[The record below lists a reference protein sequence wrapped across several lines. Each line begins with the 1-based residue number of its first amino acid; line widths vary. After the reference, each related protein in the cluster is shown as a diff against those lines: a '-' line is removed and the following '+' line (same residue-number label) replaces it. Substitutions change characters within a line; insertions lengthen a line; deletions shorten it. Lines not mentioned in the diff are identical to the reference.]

1 MSAVRLAAGVLVL
14 TFFAAVAAPTSA
26 YAQTAPA
33 VFALGGAAVLPDEAV
48 QRAGEGLGAQP
59 VRLAGAGR
67 FDTAAAISRHAHP
80 DGATTLYLT
89 GTHDL
94 ADTLAAA
101 GAVAARDA
109 AVLPIPRDWVPEAIL
124 REVERLA
131 PERVYVVGGPAAI
144 SENVREGLA
153 EHLGQT
159 VRRLAAADR
168 YATAALLSQHAN
180 RDGAATV
187 YVSGGHA
194 AADGLAA
201 LAGVAVHD
209 APLLLTTPDALPEP
223 AARELRRLAPGEVVV
238 VGGPGAVSD
247 TVLQQIRELTGVA
260 PRRVHGPDR
269 ITTARAMA
277 AHADPHQ
284 AGPRYLLSSRDHT
297 DAFAAPAAL
306 AAHRGALL
314 LIDPA
319 PELRWIPRPDEAIA
333 YARTRAGSVSFAA
346 IGTDG
351 ALLGH
356 RAETRVPAASV
367 LKVMFMVAH
376 LRTAADRELT
386 QSDRALLEPMIR
398 RSANEPATQ
407 IANRLGPG
415 PMYQLAADVGMRDFS
430 YTRPW
435 GNSRTSARDQA
446 RFLREVDR
454 FVPERHRAYAL
465 RLLTEVVP
473 EQRWGIG
480 EVATP
485 GWTQHFKGGW
495 GSGTGATDHQVVL
508 LRHRDGTRVALA
520 VMTTSSPSHAY
531 GKDTLRGVFQRLLAD
546 LPRDVA

>member
-1 MSAVRLAAGVLVL
+1 MRVVMVMTVCAA
-14 TFFAAVAAPTSA
+14 AAAPASA
-26 YAQTAPA
+26 QSPVPG

-48 QRAGEGLGAQP
+48 QRAGEELGVQP
-59 VRLAGAGR
+59 VRLAGTGR
-67 FDTAAAISRHAHP
+67 FETAAAISRHAHP
-80 DGATTLYLT
+80 DGARTLYLA

-109 AVLPIPRDWVPEAIL
+109 AVLPIPRAWVPEAVL
-124 REVERLA
+124 REIERLA
-131 PERVYVVGGPAAI
+131 PERVYAVGGPAVI
-144 SENVREGLA
+144 TETVREGLA
-153 EHLGQT
+153 QHLGQT

-168 YATAALLSQHAN
+168 YATAALLSQHAH

-201 LAGVAVHD
+201 LAGVAAHD
-209 APLLLTTPDALPEP
+209 APLLLTTPDTLPEP
-223 AARELRRLAPGEVVV
+223 TAQELRRLAPSEVVV
-238 VGGPGAVSD
+238 VGGRGAVSD
-247 TVLQQIRELTGVA
+247 AVLRQIRGLTGVA

-269 ITTARAMA
+269 IATAKAMA
-277 AHADPHQ
+277 THADPEDT
-284 AGPRYLLSSRDHT
+284 GPRYLVSTRDHI

-306 AAHRGALL
+306 ATHLGALL
-314 LIDPA
+314 LVDPH
-319 PELRWIPRPDEAIA
+319 PPPRWIPRLDEAMA

-351 ALLGH
+351 APAGH

-367 LKVMFMVAH
+367 LKVMFLVAH

-415 PMYQLAADVGMRDFS
+415 PMYQLAADAGMRDFS

-435 GNSRTSARDQA
+435 GSSRTSARDQA
-446 RFLREVDR
+446 RFMLEVDR
-454 FVPERHRAYAL
+454 FVPQRHRAYAL
-465 RLLTEVVP
+465 RLLTEVVA

-485 GWTQHFKGGW
+485 GWTPHFKGGW
-495 GSGTGATDHQVVL
+495 GSGTGAIDHQVVL

-520 VMTTSSPSHAY
+520 VMTTGSSSHAY